1 MRQVTVT
8 LPNQLADD
16 LVEVAR
22 RRRLKLDTLVRRAV
36 QLLYEDD
43 RDALIVERSVA
54 EYKRNPSGNISI
66 EEYMRRRFP
75 DVVQEER
82 RDV

>member
-1 MRQVTVT
+1 MRQVVIT

-43 RDALIVERSVA
+43 LDALIVERSLA
-54 EYKRNPSGNISI
+54 EYKRNLSGTMSI

-75 DVVQEER
+75 DVVPAEAE
-82 RDV
+82 